1 MKIPAKKMSALTP
14 QKVRARILKRL
25 VTLTALGTPKKVER
39 FRASFH

>member
-1 MKIPAKKMSALTP
+1 MKKPAKKMPTLIGQTM
-14 QKVRARILKRL
+14 RASILKRL